1 MSLLKVRLSSA
12 SLFVRMVALLVAT
25 VLATQAL
32 TFALVLA
39 MPTPSLP
46 TTSVATIVG
55 ALRTG
60 RTTQET
66 LAISYG
72 ARPRDNWVDPSERA
86 MTTQLAIALGV
97 PQDKVRVI
105 FLRVFDSG
113 PPDRPRM
120 RDPVGLPLPAPA
132 AGRFGLGPPST
143 IPRND
148 NSDAVT
154 GRFEAALQL
163 PDGRWRHVSLD
174 GGRIATW
181 QWDVLRW
188 LLGSLAVV
196 APFAWFFA
204 KRIADPIAAFADAAR
219 RLGNNPS
226 GDPIE
231 IDGPPEIAA
240 ASVAVNAM
248 QHQIKRY
255 VDDRTMMV
263 GAIAHDLRTP
273 LMRLSLRLQ
282 QAPDALR
289 QASER
294 DIDEIEAMAT
304 AALSFVRDL
313 SSRDSRHRIALRSIV
328 ETVADEFADRGAD
341 VVLAPGEDVT
351 LLGDPNGIKRMVTN
365 IVGNAVVY
373 AGSARLTLT
382 VMPDAAVIA
391 VADTGPGIPAAE
403 LDHVFA
409 PFYRIE
415 RSRSRNTGGTGL
427 GLASARAVA
436 RGHGGDILLSNRPEG
451 GLLATIRLPL

>member
-1 MSLLKVRLSSA
+1 MSLLKGRLSSA
-12 SLFVRMVALLVAT
+12 SLFVQMVALLIAT

-46 TTSVATIVG
+46 TTSLATIAA

-60 RTTQET
+60 QTSQDS

-72 ARPRDNWVDPSERA
+72 PRPRDNWVDPSERA
-86 MTTQLAIALGV
+86 MTIELASALAV
-97 PQDKVRVI
+97 PEAKVRVI
-105 FLRVFDSG
+105 FLRAIDSG
-113 PPDRPRM
+113 PPARPGASGRS
-120 RDPVGLPLPAPA
+120 GLPLPLQPS
-132 AGRFGLGPPST
+132 GRFERDVVPMA
-143 IPRND
+143 PRFD
-148 NSDAVT
+148 KAGSVT

-163 PDGRWRHVSLD
+163 ADSHWRHVSLE
-174 GGRIATW
+174 GGRIASW

-196 APFAWFFA
+196 APFAWIFA
-204 KRIADPIAAFADAAR
+204 KRIADPIAAFANAAR

-240 ASVAVNAM
+240 ASAAVNAM

-289 QASER
+289 RASER

-313 SSRDSRHRIALRSIV
+313 SSRDTRHRIALRSIV

-341 VVLAPGEDVT
+341 IVLEPGDDVI
-351 LLGDPNGIKRMVTN
+351 LLGEPNGIKRMITN
-365 IVGNAVVY
+365 IVGNAVTY
-373 AGSARLTLT
+373 AGSARLRLT
-382 VMPDAAVIA
+382 VMPDAAMIA
-391 VADTGPGIPAAE
+391 IVDTGPGIPAPE
-403 LDHVFA
+403 LEQVFA

-436 RGHGGDILLSNRPEG
+436 RGHGGDIRLSNRPEG
-451 GLLATIRLPL
+451 GLLAMITLPI